1 LISLRPFEVRVV
13 VHGSFRRHFDQ
24 ILEAIEVF
32 KAAGFTVLAPE
43 ASDIIASTDGF
54 AVLKGEE
61 GLDPRYIEARYLHNL
76 KRLGRNGF
84 SYFVNPKGYIGRSTS
99 YEWGIA
105 SLTNTRCFFMARPAD
120 HPGYLVMN
128 SVWSPRELAAYIL
141 EFKMLPA
148 PRIDPNEYEIHRL
161 WQRLVVPGST
171 VAVGAIIEYAA
182 ADEAE
187 LLFVKTHK
195 WGGRYSMIG
204 EKVGRGERLDEAL
217 VRGIRE
223 ETGLRAKVGRHIV
236 TFDQLKGSGYYQA
249 HVNHIFSDYVVKVDS
264 KRVVLDDE
272 AQDHVWLTG
281 TEAIQSLNLEPNARN
296 TLKLYLASRR

>member
-1 LISLRPFEVRVV
+1 MTLRPDEVRIV

-32 KAAGFTVLAPE
+32 RAAGFTVLAPE
-43 ASDIIASTDGF
+43 ATDIIASTDGF
-54 AVLKGEE
+54 AILKGEE

-84 SYFVNPKGYIGRSTS
+84 SYFVDPKGYIGRSTS

-105 SLTNTRCFFMARPAD
+105 QLTNTRCFFMARPDD
-120 HPGYLVMN
+120 HPGYSLKN
-128 SVWSPRELAAYIL
+128 SVWSPRELAEYIL
-141 EFKMLPA
+141 EFKTLPA
-148 PRIDPNEYEIHRL
+148 PRIDPDEYAIHQL

-182 ADEAE
+182 ADETE

-204 EKVGRGERLDEAL
+204 EKVGRSERLDEAL
-217 VRGIRE
+217 VRGVRE
-223 ETGLRAKVGRHIV
+223 ETGLNAKVGRHIV
-236 TFDQLKGSGYYQA
+236 TFDQFKGSGYYQE
-249 HVNHIFSDYVVKVDS
+249 HVNHIFSDYVVNVGS
-264 KRVVLDDE
+264 KRVILDDE
-272 AQDHVWLTG
+272 AQDYVWLTG
-281 TEAIQSLNLEPNARN
+281 REAMQGLQLEPNARH
-296 TLKLYLASRR
+296 TLKLYLASTK